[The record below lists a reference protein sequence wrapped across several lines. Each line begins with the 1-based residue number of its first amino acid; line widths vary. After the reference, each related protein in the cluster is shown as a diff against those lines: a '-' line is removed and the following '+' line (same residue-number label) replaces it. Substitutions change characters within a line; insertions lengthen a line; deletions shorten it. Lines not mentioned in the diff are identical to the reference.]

1 MIYNIRIKRYLPG
14 VKQVTTYSRE
24 KQRGKASPLKGRKK
38 AKIDINELDPD
49 QFIRRLNKCVNNSTR
64 RTVNMIYDIAR
75 SNVWEWFITFT
86 FNPDLVDSFDYVT
99 CCKKLKNWID
109 NVMRGSGQNVKYLA
123 VPELH
128 KSGRIH
134 FHMLVSGIDLIMND
148 SGHKT
153 KSGLTIYNLGQY
165 RWGFT
170 TAIQI
175 YETNGISKYIC
186 KYITKELIATTKGK
200 RRYWAS
206 KSVDRPV
213 EEVFYTRH
221 LDTNNE
227 VYSSMPDMVYTKAI
241 ERKDT
246 QGKIM
251 ETIRYFEYEKE
262 LVNE

>member
-1 MIYNIRIKRYLPG
+1 MIYNIRVKRYMPG

-24 KQRGKASPLKGRKK
+24 KVRGKASPLKGRKK
-38 AKIDINELDPD
+38 AKIDESELDCD
-49 QFIRRLNKCVNNSTR
+49 QLIFRKKKSVNNSTR
-64 RTVNMIYDIAR
+64 RTVNTIYDIAR
-75 SNVWEWFITFT
+75 SNSWEWFITFT
-86 FNPDLVDSFDYVT
+86 FNPDKVDSFNYEV

-109 NVMRGSGQNVKYLA
+109 NVMRGSGKNVKYLA

-134 FHMLVSGIDLIMND
+134 FHMLVSGIDLIMID

-170 TAIQI
+170 TAVQV

-186 KYITKELIATTKGK
+186 KYITKELIASTKGK

-206 KSVDRPV
+206 KSVSRPT

-221 LDTNNE
+221 LATNENIYNSMTE
-227 VYSSMPDMVYTKAI
+227 MVYSKQI
-241 ERKDT
+241 ERKDLA
-246 QGKIM
+246 GKTL
-251 ETIRYFEYEKE
+251 ETIKYYEFEKG
-262 LVNE
+262 LLI